1 MKRENG
7 ITLIALIVTVIVLLI
22 LTGVSITTLTGENGI
37 LTQSTRAKDLVELS
51 TLKEELQLYKLNHID
66 ETINIDNDEI
76 NNILTTLKNTKYN
89 GYTTIKNNKIRI
101 DMKGVK
107 LDKSEKDYIYENLD
121 TFYLVEYSN
130 DTEYEI
136 EIKSE
141 KLNTCIIN
149 NITQSN
155 VNNNI
160 LKLPDYIVKEGKQYK
175 VVGNKYLTIDKDDA
189 IEVKKIFIPET
200 FETLSNLGK
209 INNLKEIYI
218 EDGLSTVGYRCFG
231 GYDIL
236 TYIRLPNTLKTIS
249 GAAFQ
254 GCRALKNIAIPDSVT
269 NIREQAFIGS
279 GLTEVIMPNSVTN
292 IGTQIFQDC
301 HYLEFVKFSD
311 NTTTLPKGTFVSSLC
326 KKIEFSKN
334 LVDIQDNSL
343 GCGLKKI
350 EIPEGVKKLG
360 NYLFS
365 SSIEK
370 IRIPD
375 TVDEIG
381 DFLCTPDP
389 EDGVGKIVYTDN
401 PIVIDYISK
410 TGATIKNYSDWE

>member
-231 GYDIL
+231 GYDML

-269 NIREQAFIGS
+269 NIGGQAFIGS

-311 NTTTLPKGTFVSSLC
+311 NTTTLPKGTFVNASC